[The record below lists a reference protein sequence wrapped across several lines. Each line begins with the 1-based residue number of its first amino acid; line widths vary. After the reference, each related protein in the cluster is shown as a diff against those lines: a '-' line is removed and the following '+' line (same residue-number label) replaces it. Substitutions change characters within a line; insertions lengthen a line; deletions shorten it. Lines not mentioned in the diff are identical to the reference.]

1 MATQG
6 TYYLDAP
13 SLSAATVVY
22 DDANLT
28 TVAADGFYS
37 DGVISREQ
45 SSGVLLPQQACPS
58 CNNEFL
64 VGFGGSAEDAC
75 DFLSSSTVTGD
86 DPTFCNC
93 TTFTGAVFSAAAT
106 GTYYVSF
113 GGYSVQVSVTLG
125 NPIATVTGIC
135 NLCVTSY
142 ALSGCGVSN
151 TNEAGACFDS
161 SNFPKTL
168 YSDCPELSM
177 APGCV
182 LCWDAALTS
191 PVTETYV
198 FAAAQNWDMD
208 GNGVIVSSSAIQ
220 C

>member
-37 DGVISREQ
+37 DGIISREQ
-45 SSGVLLPQQACPS
+45 SSGVLLPQQSCPS

-64 VGFGGSAEDAC
+64 VGFGSSAEDAC

-106 GTYYVSF
+106 GTYYISF
-113 GGYSVQVSVTLG
+113 GGYSLQVSVTNG

-135 NLCVTSY
+135 ITCVTSY
-142 ALSGCGVSN
+142 SIGGCGVSSVNEGAACGDAN
-151 TNEAGACFDS
+151 TN
-161 SNFPKTL
+161 PKTL
-168 YSDCPELSM
+168 YSDCNVLTV
-177 APGCV
+177 GCV
-182 LCWDAALTS
+182 VCWDAALQS
-191 PVTETYV
+191 PVTETYL
-198 FAAAQNWDMD
+198 FAPSQNWDLD
-208 GNGVIVSSSAIQ
+208 GNGVIVASSTIQ